1 MTILIKLPSDGA
13 YQEFMSQ
20 LSVDLLFFSI
30 IYCFTSLPFNK
41 KIYAHIVCIFSEAL
55 AKGKTFCQ
63 LETRSCDKDVTQ
75 MKVYYMGIIFSVT
88 YFQRC
93 ISITTTVGWD
103 LLVHGHGADNW
114 TVGLLCKQ
122 QLCHHFDNLL
132 ETSVLRQVD
141 CFPGRSPMKI
151 GRTQT
156 SKSGS

>member
-41 KIYAHIVCIFSEAL
+41 KIYAHIVCIFFEAL

-103 LLVHGHGADNW
+103 LLVHGHGADN
-114 TVGLLCKQ
+114 
-122 QLCHHFDNLL
+122 
-132 ETSVLRQVD
+132 
-141 CFPGRSPMKI
+141 
-151 GRTQT
+151 
-156 SKSGS
+156 